1 MFQTN
6 HGASP
11 AEHPEDEQKLGGVPS
26 HLQAA
31 VQQLVGQPP
40 APGNPTAKAG
50 ATNDG
55 GDSPSDSADRARGE
69 ED

>member
-1 MFQTN
+1 MSSPN
-6 HGASP
+6 YGASP
-11 AEHPEDEQKLGGVPS
+11 TGHPEAEKKLGGVPG

-40 APGNPTAKAG
+40 APGNPLAKAD

-55 GDSPSDSADRARGE
+55 GDSTDRPQAE

>member
-1 MFQTN
+1 MCRPN
-6 HGASP
+6 DRAPP
-11 AEHPEDEQKLGGVPS
+11 AGHPEDEQKLGGVPG

-40 APGNPTAKAG
+40 AGKAKAKAD

-55 GDSPSDSADRARGE
+55 GESADRPPAE
-69 ED
+69 EG

>member
-1 MFQTN
+1 MSRPN
-6 HGASP
+6 YGASP
-11 AEHPEDEQKLGGVPS
+11 AGCLEDEQKLGGVPG

-40 APGNPTAKAG
+40 VAGKPKAD

-55 GDSPSDSADRARGE
+55 GESADRAPAGE
-69 ED
+69 G

>member
-1 MFQTN
+1 MSRPENRATTGQ
-6 HGASP
+6 
-11 AEHPEDEQKLGGVPS
+11 EDEQKLGGVPG

-31 VQQLVGQPP
+31 VQQLMGQPP
-40 APGNPTAKAG
+40 VAGKPKAD

-55 GDSPSDSADRARGE
+55 GESTDRAPAW

>member
-1 MFQTN
+1 MSSPN
-6 HGASP
+6 YGASP
-11 AEHPEDEQKLGGVPS
+11 TGQPEDEQRLGGVPG

-40 APGNPTAKAG
+40 VACKPEAKAG

-55 GDSPSDSADRARGE
+55 GNSTDRPPTGE
-69 ED
+69 G